1 MIKSMIYYQ
10 VKVGVNMAKI
20 LALDDD
26 IQILSVIKKALE
38 NDKHSVDILDNIN
51 NVNKG
56 NLSNYD
62 LILLDVMMPNTN
74 GFAFCKEIRNIVDC
88 PILFITAKTMDT
100 DLIEGFAAGGDD
112 YIKKPFCLT
121 ELRARV
127 NAHIRRER
135 REYHNRMVS
144 DNFIFDI
151 SEKILFYNEEP
162 IKLTK
167 SEYEICEFLAKNK
180 RQVFSLEQIV
190 EKVFGFDSESD
201 YSAIRE
207 HIKNIRAKLKQCDR
221 QPIETVWGIGYKW
234 NL

>member
-1 MIKSMIYYQ
+1 MS
-10 VKVGVNMAKI
+10 KI

-26 IQILSVIKKALE
+26 IQILSIIKKALE
-38 NDKHSVDILDNIN
+38 NDKHTVDIIDNIK
-51 NVNKG
+51 NVNKDS
-56 NLSNYD
+56 LSKYD
-62 LILLDVMMPNTN
+62 LILLDVMMPGTN
-74 GFAFCKEIRNIVDC
+74 GFAICKEIRNIVDC
-88 PILFITAKTMDT
+88 PILFITAKTMDE
-100 DLIEGFAAGGDD
+100 DLTEGFAVGADD
-112 YIKKPFCLT
+112 YIKKPFSLA

-127 NAHIRRER
+127 NAHIRREK
-135 REYHNRMVS
+135 REYHNRIIS
-144 DNFIFDI
+144 DNFILNL
-151 SEKILFYNEEP
+151 SEKALFYNDRQ

-180 RQVFSLEQIV
+180 GQVFSLEQII

-207 HIKNIRAKLKQCDR
+207 HIKNIRAKLKQCHK